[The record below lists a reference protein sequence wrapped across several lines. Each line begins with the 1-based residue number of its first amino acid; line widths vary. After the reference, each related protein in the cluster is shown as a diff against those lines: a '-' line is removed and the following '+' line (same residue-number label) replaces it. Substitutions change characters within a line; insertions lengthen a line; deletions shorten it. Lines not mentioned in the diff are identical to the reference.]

1 MADQLA
7 LGVIT
12 KAHNGIRPALEA
24 VRGLQIPTVQLSYPV
39 KLHNP
44 EGVQEVLSA
53 VQESGVEITT
63 VFGWFHGESYVDIPT
78 IRATVGLVPQ
88 ETRAERVEFIHQIS
102 DFAQQIGVSA
112 IAAHIGF
119 IPEDAQ
125 SPGYSPLVQTLQ
137 GICDALATRGQTFVL
152 ETGQETAATLKRFL
166 DDVKRENL
174 FVNFDPANM
183 ILYGNDDPFKA
194 LEVLSPWIRSVHCKD
209 GCWPTGPNQLGKEV
223 PLGEGDV
230 RIREWIPALL
240 QTGYAGPLTI
250 EREIS
255 GPEQTRDI
263 AAARDLLNDL
273 VAKHRLC

>member
-12 KAHNGIRPALEA
+12 KARDGIRPALEA
-24 VRGLQIPTVQLSYPV
+24 VRDLHIPTVQLSYPAE
-39 KLHNP
+39 LHN
-44 EGVQEVLSA
+44 ETGIAEVVAA
-53 VQESGVEITT
+53 VQETAVEITA
-63 VFGWFHGESYVDIPT
+63 VFCWFTGESYADIPT
-78 IRATVGLVPQ
+78 VRETVGLVPQ
-88 ETRAERVEFIHQIS
+88 NTRAERVAFIRRISEFARS
-102 DFAQQIGVSA
+102 IGVPA

-125 SPGYSPLVQTLQ
+125 DLDYSALVQTLQ
-137 GICDALATRGQTFVL
+137 GICDELATRGQTFAL
-152 ETGQETAATLKRFL
+152 ETGQETAATLQRFL
-166 DDVKRENL
+166 EDVKRENL

-183 ILYGNDDPFKA
+183 ILYGNDDPFEA
-194 LEVLSPWIRSVHCKD
+194 LKVLSPWINGVHCKD
-209 GCWPTGPNQLGKEV
+209 GRWPTQPDQLGEEV
-223 PLGEGDV
+223 PLGQGDV

-263 AAARDLLNDL
+263 TAARDLLNEL
-273 VAKHRLC
+273 VAQHRLC